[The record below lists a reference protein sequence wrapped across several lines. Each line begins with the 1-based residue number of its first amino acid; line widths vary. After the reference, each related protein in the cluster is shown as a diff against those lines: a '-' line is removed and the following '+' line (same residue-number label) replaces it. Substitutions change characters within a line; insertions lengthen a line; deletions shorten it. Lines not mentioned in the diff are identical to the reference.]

1 MTSIYGLGGIPGAA
15 PVAMPTFAPGSSSG
29 GVNAATLA
37 GSAQPAAGGM
47 APQMGMMLLNQIL
60 SAGRQPGAAGQQS
73 LPYMMATGAI

>member
-15 PVAMPTFAPGSSSG
+15 PVAMPTSAQGSTAG
-29 GVNAATLA
+29 GINAATLA
-37 GSAQPAAGGM
+37 GGTQPPVPGM

-60 SAGRQPGAAGQQS
+60 SSTRQPGAAGQQS